1 MGLKWSI
8 KALIDLD
15 EAQAYI
21 AHENP
26 GAAVTIAK
34 RIKDAERLLQSNPS
48 IGTAAHVSNARI
60 WVVRRTPYLIVYR
73 MRGDVLEIV
82 RL

>member
-1 MGLKWSI
+1 MTKKCAACSPNGVSTLGLKWSI

-34 RIKDAERLLQSNPS
+34 RIKDAERCCKAIRASAQ
-48 IGTAAHVSNARI
+48 
-60 WVVRRTPYLIVYR
+60 RRMCR
-73 MRGDVLEIV
+73 MRVSGSCGARRI
-82 RL
+82 